1 MTRFEQFIE
10 QIKTMTREKRILE
23 IGKFVKTM
31 TREKRILEIGKI
43 GEKLVQDSLLKKEHK
58 IVTLSEDRYDPEK
71 DMIADGQYVQVKTL
85 VRIINEN
92 AFCLGSDQEKHL
104 HVARLMFVEISCRD
118 DIKIYESEKPRE
130 TYRKFF
136 KKTDKNG
143 KIIYDK
149 NGKIIYDECIL
160 FKLTKLREFDTIKN
174 KKLTAAYLHALSPS
188 NFLRG

>member
-1 MTRFEQFIE
+1 MTRIEQFIE
-10 QIKTMTREKRILE
+10 QIKTMTEEERILE

-43 GEKLVQDSLLKKEHK
+43 GEKLVQNSLLKKDHK

-92 AFCLGSDQEKHL
+92 AFSIGSDQEKHL
-104 HVARLMFVEISCRD
+104 NVDRLMFVEISCRD
-118 DIKIYESEKPRE
+118 NIIIYESEKPRK
-130 TYRKFF
+130 TIRKIF
-136 KKTDKNG
+136 KKIDKNG
-143 KIIYDK
+143 KIIYD
-149 NGKIIYDECIL
+149 NCFL
-160 FKLTKLREFDTIKN
+160 FKLTELRKYDNIEN
-174 KKLTAAYLHALSPS
+174 KKLTAAYLRALSPS